1 MNSIYRET
9 TSSKWNLRSSSLSLT
24 RFPPFKSYSH
34 YGSPTKPSVQSK
46 PILSSQLTLE
56 GFMCKCWLHCVH
68 RWDWRSLRSYVY
80 GMLSHIVQTIIPL
93 VFVFLPYFCSIT
105 FPLVKLSFA
114 ILSPIC
120 IPLISFFPSWD
131 ALIVVGLI
139 KEYRIGVRELFKPLT
154 SLFTSNSTKVITIA
168 PIGQATSNVART
180 S

>member
-1 MNSIYRET
+1 MKPSIVVLILDTVSSIQIVFSLWLAYKTFSTIKANSIISTHARRFHVQVLIT
-9 TSSKWNLRSSSLSLT
+9 LCAQVRLKKSKKL
-24 RFPPFKSYSH
+24 
-34 YGSPTKPSVQSK
+34 
-46 PILSSQLTLE
+46 
-56 GFMCKCWLHCVH
+56 C
-68 RWDWRSLRSYVY
+68 
-80 GMLSHIVQTIIPL
+80 MLSHIVQTLIPL